1 MKFIR
6 CGASAVNVLGIGL
19 SLALTQCGDPGSDED
34 GNGVEEASSA
44 ITACQDSFDYNIGA
58 GMGDITGPFVGS
70 STGFNSP
77 GDQMSG
83 LAMRLYARAF
93 VIESPCTG
101 KSIIYVSADMLHLY
115 QSVKV
120 GVVKKLQSE
129 GLGALY
135 TTDNVMLSATHT
147 HAAPSNTSWRTL
159 FNAFNG
165 VIGFDEVHYNIVV
178 NGIVEAIKKAHAAKE
193 PGRIKFARGRVEN
206 GAYNRSLAA
215 YSANADAGNYDNDVD
230 DAMTVLRLEG
240 NDGSEIGMINWFGVH
255 GTSADIHN
263 RRVHGDN
270 KGWASYEF
278 ERRKGTGFVAA
289 FGQSVMGDVSP
300 STPDPT
306 DRTKPFQR
314 PSALDPSL
322 TSMDD
327 VVIEGTHQLDAAW
340 QLYHSATTL
349 VHGGIDYRHTHRDF
363 NSLPVD
369 ARYVS
374 GTKPWDDLSQV
385 TTCTAVVGGGFL
397 AGDEEGSPTDNVA
410 REGQIKNSYAL
421 ESGRWVQH
429 KYDLSEVHPAG
440 GGGIGAVV
448 SAVGVLWPVAELAL
462 HTNQYDAC
470 QKEKFALLPVGKVDD
485 FWFPAPRVPFIDNII
500 PLQIAV
506 VGDVG
511 IIATPFELSTM
522 VGRHVKET
530 LAETLRNVGIPSTDR
545 LVIAGIANSY
555 AQYMTTREEYAEQN
569 FEGSFDYFGPFADAA
584 LRQELDRIATDFAN
598 GRPSDSGPNPPDLSG
613 YQLIETPLSTNGVMN
628 DDGRFG
634 RVLSPPQ
641 ASYSRTRDT
650 VVVRFQAA
658 HPQTILDRKLA
669 GELGKYYDPDT
680 YTFLEVQ
687 RKTTGGWVT
696 VYADRD
702 PYTSFD
708 WQRTG
713 GDLSPT
719 SEATITWTLRNETA
733 GTYRIVYNG
742 LAKKSFL
749 NLFPSYVKFT
759 GISPEFAVL

>member
-1 MKFIR
+1 MRFIR
-6 CGASAVNVLGIGL
+6 CGAKTVNVLGLGL
-19 SLALTQCGDPGSDED
+19 LLATAHCGDPDLDED
-34 GNGVEEASSA
+34 SDQLEDSTSA
-44 ITACQDSFDYNIGA
+44 IAACRDSIDYNIGA
-58 GMGDITGPFVGS
+58 GVGDITGPFVGS

-77 GDQMSG
+77 GDEMSG

-93 VIESPCTG
+93 VLESPCSG
-101 KSIIYVSADMLHLY
+101 KSIVYVSADMLHLY

-120 GVVKKLQSE
+120 GVVKKLQAE
-129 GLGALY
+129 GLGSLY

-178 NGIVEAIKKAHAAKE
+178 NGIVDAIKKAHTAKQ
-193 PGRIKFARGRVEN
+193 PGRIKFARGPVEN
-206 GAYNRSLAA
+206 GAYNRSRAA
-215 YSANADAGNYDNDVD
+215 YAANADAGSYDKDVD
-230 DAMTVLRLEG
+230 DSMTVLRLESR
-240 NDGSEIGMINWFGVH
+240 DGAEIGMINWFGVH

-278 ERRKGTGFVAA
+278 ERRKGPGFVAA
-289 FGQSVMGDVSP
+289 FGQSVVGDVSP
-300 STPDPT
+300 SAPDPT

-314 PSALDPSL
+314 PSALDSSL
-322 TSMDD
+322 TNMDD

-340 QLYHSATTL
+340 QLYNSATTL

-363 NSLPVD
+363 NNLAVD
-369 ARYVS
+369 ASYVN
-374 GTKPWDDLSQV
+374 GAKPWDDPHQA

-397 AGDEEGSPTDNVA
+397 AGDEEGSPTDNIA
-410 REGQIKNSYAL
+410 HEGQIKNSYAL
-421 ESGRWVQH
+421 ENGRWTQH
-429 KYDLSEVHPAG
+429 KYDLAQTNPG
-440 GGGIGAVV
+440 GESAIATVV
-448 SAVGVLWPVAELAL
+448 RVLGVLWPVAELAL
-462 HTNQYDAC
+462 HTTQYDAC

-485 FWFPAPRVPFIDNII
+485 FWFPAPKVPFIDNIV
-500 PLQIAV
+500 PLQLAI

-511 IIATPFELSTM
+511 IIATPFEISTM
-522 VGRHVKET
+522 VGRHVKEA
-530 LAETLRNVGIPSTDR
+530 LAETLADVGIPSTDR
-545 LVIAGIANSY
+545 LVIAGLANSY

-569 FEGSFDYFGPFADAA
+569 FEGSFNYFGPFADAA
-584 LRQELDRIATDFAN
+584 LRQELDRIATDFAHE
-598 GRPSDSGPNPPDLSG
+598 RPSDPGPNPPDLSG
-613 YQLIETPLSTNGVMN
+613 FQLIETHLSTYGVMN

-634 RVLSPPQ
+634 QVLSPPQ
-641 ASYSRTRDT
+641 ASYNGTRDT
-650 VVVRFQAA
+650 AVVRFQAA

-669 GELGKYYDPDT
+669 GELGKYYDVGT
-680 YTFLEVQ
+680 YSFLEVQ

-696 VYADRD
+696 VYSDRD

-713 GDLSPT
+713 GSLSPT
-719 SEATITWTLRNETA
+719 SEATITWALHNEAA

-749 NLFPSYVKFT
+749 NIFPSYVKFT
-759 GISPEFAVL
+759 GISPEFAVR